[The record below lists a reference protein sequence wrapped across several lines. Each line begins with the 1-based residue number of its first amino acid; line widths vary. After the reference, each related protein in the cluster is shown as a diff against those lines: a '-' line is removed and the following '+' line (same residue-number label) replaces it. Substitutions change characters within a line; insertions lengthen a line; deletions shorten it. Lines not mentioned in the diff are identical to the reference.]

1 MKLAL
6 NISLGKDRT
15 YKGGRS
21 TALIVDAFKRRVD
34 ARVSLVSLGYTSGL
48 NCLTAQLNA
57 IKNID

>member
-6 NISLGKDRT
+6 NISLGSSKP
-15 YKGGRS
+15 KGGRS

-34 ARVSLVSLGYTSGL
+34 ARVSLVSLGYTEVL

>member
-6 NISLGKDRT
+6 GNTLSSNKPG
-15 YKGGRS
+15 GGRS
-21 TALIVDAFKRRVD
+21 TDLIVDAFKRRVD